1 MTEKDNKEHGVNIEI
16 DEGDTTLLPND
27 AFARAELTYPCDFPL
42 SVVGE
47 NVPEYVKTIT
57 DIIKKHV
64 PDLNEENIFTRT
76 SNGDKYCS
84 LRTNFVAQ
92 SREQL
97 DDLYRELTAHP
108 LVKFV
113 L

>member
-16 DEGDTTLLPND
+16 DEENTTPVLND
-27 AFARAELTYPCDFPL
+27 AFAKAELTYPCDFPL

-47 NVPEYVKTIT
+47 NIPEYVQTIT

-64 PDLNEENIFTRT
+64 PDLNEENISTKT

-84 LRTNFVAQ
+84 LRANFVAQ